1 MLAEWDR
8 YFKIANLPARLVRSD
23 LYLTGE
29 D

>member
-8 YFKIANLPARLVRSD
+8 YFRIANVAAMLVRSD